1 MDLGFLSPEAAL
13 VGLAVALPLLSLVR
27 AESRATVVRAV
38 LGLPPP
44 TARGWP
50 YVAAIAAFAGFVAL
64 GAAQPVLENDRT
76 RTVRSDAE
84 AFFVFD
90 TTGSMAASRAS
101 GAATRFE
108 RARATATR
116 MRSKLPELRVGIA
129 SLTDRLLPHLF
140 PTGND
145 HSFQMTLDRS
155 IGVERP
161 ASIQRGNALASSLDA
176 FVGLREARYF
186 APGAS
191 QRLVVVFTDAESRP
205 LNAPRLRRSF
215 RTSGIETVLVR
226 VGSTDERVFVNG
238 LADPRYRP
246 RPDAAATAET
256 FADATGG
263 RAFDEGE
270 VDEAIATARA
280 ATQGEGPR
288 TETTEVEPTPLAAY
302 AFAAAFLPLAFLLWR
317 RNLR

>member
-1 MDLGFLSPEAAL
+1 MDLTFLSPEAAL

-27 AESRATVVRAV
+27 AESRARVARAV

-44 TARGWP
+44 VARGWP

-64 GAAQPVLENDRT
+64 GAAQPVLEDQRT

-90 TTGSMAASRAS
+90 TSGSMGASQAPT
-101 GAATRFE
+101 AETRFD
-108 RARATATR
+108 RARAVAKR
-116 MRSKLPELRVGIA
+116 MRSELPELRVGIA

-145 HSFQMTLDRS
+145 ASFQRTLDRA

-161 ASIQRGNALASSLDA
+161 ASVQRGNALASSLDA
-176 FVGLREARYF
+176 FAGLRQARYF
-186 APGAS
+186 APGAAE
-191 QRLVVVFTDAESRP
+191 RLLVVFTDAESRP
-205 LNAPRLRRSF
+205 LNEARLRRAF
-215 RTSGIETVLVR
+215 RASGIETVLVR
-226 VGSTDERVFVNG
+226 IGSAEERVFVNG

-246 RPDAAATAET
+246 RPDAAATARV
-256 FADATGG
+256 FAEATGG

-270 VDEAIATARA
+270 VGDAIATARGA
-280 ATQGEGPR
+280 VQGDGPR
-288 TETTEVEPTPLAAY
+288 TKTAEVEPTPLAAY
-302 AFAAAFLPLAFLLWR
+302 AFAAAFVPLAFLLWR
-317 RNLR
+317 RNVR

>member
-1 MDLGFLSPEAAL
+1 MDLSFLSPEAAL
-13 VGLAVALPLLSLVR
+13 VGIAVALPLVSLVR
-27 AESRATVVRAV
+27 AEARARVARAI
-38 LGLPPP
+38 LGLPAPV
-44 TARGWP
+44 ARGWP

-64 GAAQPVLENDRT
+64 GAAQPVIENERT

-90 TTGSMAASRAS
+90 TTGSMGAS
-101 GAATRFE
+101 GAPDAATRFD
-108 RARATATR
+108 RARAAAKR
-116 MRSKLPELRVGIA
+116 MRSALPELRVGIA

-145 HSFQMTLDRS
+145 HSFQATLDRS
-155 IGVERP
+155 LGVERP

-176 FVGLREARYF
+176 FAGLRQARYF
-186 APGAS
+186 APGS
-191 QRLVVVFTDAESRP
+191 RQRLVVVFTDAESRP
-205 LNAPRLRRSF
+205 LNASRLRRSF
-215 RTSGIETVLVR
+215 RASGIETVLVR
-226 VGSTDERVFVNG
+226 VGSADERVFVNG

-246 RPDAAATAET
+246 RPDAAVTAET

-270 VDEAIATARA
+270 LDEAIGSARA
-280 ATQGEGPR
+280 ALRGQGPR
-288 TETTEVEPTPLAAY
+288 TETTELEPTPLAAY

-317 RNLR
+317 RNVR